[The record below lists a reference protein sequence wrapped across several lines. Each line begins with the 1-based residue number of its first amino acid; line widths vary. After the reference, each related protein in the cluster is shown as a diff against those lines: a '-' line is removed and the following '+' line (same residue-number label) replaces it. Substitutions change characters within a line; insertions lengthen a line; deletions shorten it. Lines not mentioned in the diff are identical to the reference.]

1 MKREPTSIHIDNE
14 DGDVVN
20 QKGETERNLL
30 ADDKDH
36 LKAPVKQ
43 KKSAAKPTLQTI
55 KRLCL
60 SSSYVIR

>member
-1 MKREPTSIHIDNE
+1 MKRDPTSIHIDNE

-43 KKSAAKPTLQTI
+43 KKRRKANPSNYKEIVP
-55 KRLCL
+55 K
-60 SSSYVIR
+60 